1 MTLNI
6 KDVREAMPNY
16 DFYKDWHRSGDILG
30 IAIHHSAT
38 ANRLTGAPVGDAA
51 TFFNYHVNTRG
62 WAHGGYNYVIT
73 GAGEIEYAL
82 DDGISAYHAGFKDPD
97 DSEGLEYGQ
106 FWDNHYLA
114 ICLAGWFS
122 EDRTYRDE
130 SDQIRAIPNNY
141 THPSEVQLEALIS
154 LVQDLRQKLDHLVN
168 VKRPALADRLHK
180 AIQRGDL
187 SENADYIAAKEEQGF
202 LEGQIQQIEAML
214 RNVVIIEDNG
224 PSDEVSIGSRVTV
237 VEEGFEEEETF
248 RIVGAAEA
256 NPGKGKVSN
265 ESPLGQALM
274 GHRVGDVV
282 TVEAPAGEI
291 VFRIKAIE

>member
-1 MTLNI
+1 MNQPVYL
-6 KDVREAMPNY
+6 
-16 DFYKDWHRSGDILG
+16 
-30 IAIHHSAT
+30 T
-38 ANRLTGAPVGDAA
+38 AEGA
-51 TFFNYHVNTRG
+51 
-62 WAHGGYNYVIT
+62 
-73 GAGEIEYAL
+73 
-82 DDGISAYHAGFKDPD
+82 
-97 DSEGLEYGQ
+97 
-106 FWDNHYLA
+106 
-114 ICLAGWFS
+114 
-122 EDRTYRDE
+122 
-130 SDQIRAIPNNY
+130 
-141 THPSEVQLEALIS
+141 
-154 LVQDLRQKLDHLVN
+154 QDLRQKLDHLVN

-180 AIQRGDL
+180 AIQQGDL

-274 GHRVGDVV
+274 GQRAGDVV

-291 VFRIKAIE
+291 VFRITAIE